1 MTRHKQVN
9 RYQLRIPSHDSSKR
23 PPSFGSEWFQMFQVS
38 IIFFSF
44 EEHLFHE
51 SINIRGIGEKPDD
64 VIIQSEEG
72 EGYFVF
78 CDSENIFFENL
89 TLEGRRNFEGALV
102 VNGGKCN
109 LINVNIS
116 CDMVTRGIIVRP
128 FAVCKGN
135 G

>member
-1 MTRHKQVN
+1 M
-9 RYQLRIPSHDSSKR
+9 
-23 PPSFGSEWFQMFQVS
+23 G
-38 IIFFSF
+38 
-44 EEHLFHE
+44 
-51 SINIRGIGEKPDD
+51 
-64 VIIQSEEG
+64 G

-128 FAVCKGN
+128 FAVCKVQDIKIEGDHTAAICLENAAELHESGN
-135 G
+135 NNFDAEIRFDQLPAARHLKKRFSNHSSTAQPAS

>member
-1 MTRHKQVN
+1 MTFSFHRRDPNSSRNTVPKRTTQF
-9 RYQLRIPSHDSSKR
+9 RILGPPQL
-23 PPSFGSEWFQMFQVS
+23 S

>member
-1 MTRHKQVN
+1 MGKSIGISCVCLVMTRQKDRPVLDQN
-9 RYQLRIPSHDSSKR
+9 GSRCSRSQL
-23 PPSFGSEWFQMFQVS
+23 
-38 IIFFSF
+38 FFSF

>member
-1 MTRHKQVN
+1 M
-9 RYQLRIPSHDSSKR
+9 SHRQKDR
-23 PPSFGSEWFQMFQVS
+23 PVWIRTVPDVPGLNYL
-38 IIFFSF
+38 FSF

>member
-1 MTRHKQVN
+1 MTAYFR
-9 RYQLRIPSHDSSKR
+9 RPLLTAYFRRPLSAAPSSIVHFR
-23 PPSFGSEWFQMFQVS
+23 PSNN
-38 IIFFSF
+38 IFFSF

-51 SINIRGIGEKPDD
+51 SISIRGVGEKPDD